1 MRLHLHFTANLAA
14 AEAQK
19 LKTQAVWVRMH
30 LQGRRGRERVVL
42 SLRATPFP
50 LRKKWSQW
58 EMEFALSIEDRFG
71 KNGRSAAARYLQ
83 QHFSSRFG
91 KGGEGCGKQGLKGQ
105 GEWHQVCFAFA
116 QFL

>member
-1 MRLHLHFTANLAA
+1 MRLHLHFTAKAAA

-19 LKTQAVWVRMH
+19 LKKQAVWVRMH

-42 SLRATPFP
+42 SLRSTPFP

-71 KNGRSAAARYLQ
+71 KGVRD
-83 QHFSSRFG
+83 HHG
-91 KGGEGCGKQGLKGQ
+91 GGGGGGGGGGECKSNSSG
-105 GEWHQVCFAFA
+105 
-116 QFL
+116 